1 MCKISDNVIPVKG
14 SFNPHGSQPPGV
26 TTPRLRAA
34 ALKAVKGISLA
45 PVCFRRRIS
54 YYQSQQEGARE
65 RSGIPIYSIKPV

>member
-14 SFNPHGSQPPGV
+14 SFKPSGA

-45 PVCFRRRIS
+45 PACFRRIS
-54 YYQSQQEGARE
+54 YYQSQQEGAGELTIRN
-65 RSGIPIYSIKPV
+65 PHLFYKVH